1 MKYLVNESLDPYFNM
16 AFDEFCLQSLD
27 SDEPVFYL
35 WRNSPSVIIGLNQ
48 NAYSEVNLPYLKEHG
63 INLARRVTGGGA
75 VYHDLGNV
83 NYTITGRSRALEE
96 DYPGYAA
103 MMADVLRQLGAEA
116 EVTGRND
123 ILVDGRK
130 VSGFA
135 KRVWKDRLMVHGT
148 LMFDVD
154 LGELTRALSVP
165 GGKLEASGIASVRS
179 RVMNLKEKLAGIGS
193 PEELMAAAGDIL
205 SHGGRDGRLELSPEQ
220 LGSIKEEADSKFRTW
235 EWNFGKSRE
244 AKFSRKTKFA
254 CGTVSVDFSVDRGKI
269 LGLAFGGDFIGD
281 LPSEDLAAALEGC
294 RYERSAVEDVL
305 KAKSVEKYFDGLRCG
320 DLEDLL
326 F

>member
-27 SDEPVFYL
+27 ADEPVFYL

-83 NYTITGRSRALEE
+83 NYTITGRSRSLEE

-103 MMADVLRQLGAEA
+103 MMADVLRQLGAGA

-123 ILVDGRK
+123 ILVEGRK

-165 GGKLEASGIASVRS
+165 GGKLEAAGIASVRS
-179 RVMNLKEKLAGIGS
+179 RVMNLKGRLPGIGS
-193 PEELMAAAGDIL
+193 PEALMAAAGEIL
-205 SHGGRDGRLELSPEQ
+205 SHGGRDGLVELSAEQ
-220 LGSIKEEADSKFRTW
+220 LGSIREEAESKFRTW
-235 EWNFGKSRE
+235 EWTFGKSRE
-244 AKFSRKTKFA
+244 AKFSRKAKFA
-254 CGTVSVDFSVDRGKI
+254 CGTVTADFSVDRGRI
-269 LGLAFGGDFIGD
+269 LELSFGGDFIGD
-281 LPSEDLAAALEGC
+281 LPAEELAAALEGC
-294 RYERSAVEDVL
+294 RYEKGAVEAVL
-305 KAKSVEKYFDGLRCG
+305 KGKSAEKYFDGLSFN